1 MTNRATQ
8 ETTFAVTFTIS
19 PRLSTPF
26 SSTKGADHGHRERDV
41 SLNVSQAQP
50 SPTPDRPA
58 PAGELGRVAPRLA
71 ERLDRILAEDRT
83 VHDGIHP
90 LARGH
95 DRVGIGDVA
104 IGMDRGVHLV
114 ARRRHGLGKIAAQLT
129 VPAGE
134 KDPHGAGATSAGRD
148 L

>member
-71 ERLDRILAEDRT
+71 ERLDRILA
-83 VHDGIHP
+83 G
-90 LARGH
+90 LAHMRLDLGH
-95 DRVGIGDVA
+95 DLADGA
-104 IGMDRGVHLV
+104 
-114 ARRRHGLGKIAAQLT
+114 ARH
-129 VPAGE
+129 VPAR
-134 KDPHGAGATSAGRD
+134 PGAGAG
-148 L
+148 